1 MRVEADE
8 ASNRNDTRELFNK
21 VKKLNRKSSKTFPS
35 SVNRQNGEPPS
46 SFSDLLE
53 ELTEYFK
60 GLLNTNSNLN
70 IEEIPASGYDPNI
83 KTNDFTIEE
92 ISKAVKS
99 IETGKSPGNVH
110 NVTPKSF
117 TLDRSNSLNIF
128 GKYSIWSSFLKT
140 HGCSGRKLSSFQ
152 SLRSYP
158 RSNFRGISLM
168 SVAVKVFNRVILNR
182 IYDEIISPQL
192 SPFQARFRR
201 RKSCT

>member
-60 GLLNTNSNLN
+60 GILNTNSNLN

-110 NVTPKSF
+110 NVTPEVF
-117 TLDRSNSLNIF
+117 HLGWEQLTEHLWQIF
-128 GKYSIWSSFLKT
+128 NLVLLSEDARMQWKKAIIIPISK
-140 HGCSGRKLSSFQ
+140 KLS
-152 SLRSYP
+152 
-158 RSNFRGISLM
+158 
-168 SVAVKVFNRVILNR
+168 K
-182 IYDEIISPQL
+182 
-192 SPFQARFRR
+192 
-201 RKSCT
+201 K